1 MPIGLLLP
9 WAIQRGWS
17 PARRGGGAGTA
28 RTWARSTWR
37 LGTPAWTRGAD
48 TASRPAKRAVG
59 HRHHGI
65 PHPRRQVHLSPAI
78 NCFNG
83 MPVGW
88 SIGTPP
94 NAVLA
99 NSSLLRACSQL
110 AYGEHHW
117 VHSDRG
123 SHYRWPGWIAI
134 CDGHGIVRS
143 MTRKGLGRCC
153 HGGVHGDAGRL
164 SVLVPRQAPQERPGL
179 YEPDAVPKKPRSCSV
194 GTQSGVSTAVPGVQF
209 SLDRSSPPGAQR
221 RGVVPPQARRGRH
234 RCRAEGRLHG
244 QAR

>member
-1 MPIGLLLP
+1 MPSQNASGFVRTLQLMPVGLLLP

-143 MTRKGLGRCC
+143 MTRKGC
-153 HGGVHGDAGRL
+153 
-164 SVLVPRQAPQERPGL
+164 S
-179 YEPDAVPKKPRSCSV
+179 PDNS
-194 GTQSGVSTAVPGVQF
+194 
-209 SLDRSSPPGAQR
+209 
-221 RGVVPPQARRGRH
+221 
-234 RCRAEGRLHG
+234 RAEGFFGRLKVESFHG
-244 QAR
+244 RGWDDAGMGEFMEMPDAYLFWYRDKRRKSDLGYMSPMQFRRSLGPVA

>member
-1 MPIGLLLP
+1 
-9 WAIQRGWS
+9 
-17 PARRGGGAGTA
+17 
-28 RTWARSTWR
+28 
-37 LGTPAWTRGAD
+37 
-48 TASRPAKRAVG
+48 
-59 HRHHGI
+59 
-65 PHPRRQVHLSPAI
+65 
-78 NCFNG
+78 

-143 MTRKGLGRCC
+143 MTRKGC
-153 HGGVHGDAGRL
+153 
-164 SVLVPRQAPQERPGL
+164 S
-179 YEPDAVPKKPRSCSV
+179 PDNS
-194 GTQSGVSTAVPGVQF
+194 
-209 SLDRSSPPGAQR
+209 
-221 RGVVPPQARRGRH
+221 
-234 RCRAEGRLHG
+234 RAEGFFGRLKVESFHG
-244 QAR
+244 RGWDDAGMGKFMEMPDAYLFWSRDKRRKSDLGYMSPMQFRRSLGPVA

>member
-1 MPIGLLLP
+1 M
-9 WAIQRGWS
+9 
-17 PARRGGGAGTA
+17 
-28 RTWARSTWR
+28 
-37 LGTPAWTRGAD
+37 
-48 TASRPAKRAVG
+48 
-59 HRHHGI
+59 
-65 PHPRRQVHLSPAI
+65 HLSPAI

-143 MTRKGLGRCC
+143 MARKGCSPDNSRAEGFFGRLKVESF
-153 HGGVHGDAGRL
+153 HGRGWDDAGMGEFMEMPDAYLFWYRDKRRKSDL
-164 SVLVPRQAPQERPGL
+164 GYMR
-179 YEPDAVPKKPRSCSV
+179 PDAVPKKPRSCSV
-194 GTQSGVSTAVPGVQF
+194 GTQSGVSAAVPGVQF
-209 SLDRSSPPGAQR
+209 SLDKSSPPGAQR